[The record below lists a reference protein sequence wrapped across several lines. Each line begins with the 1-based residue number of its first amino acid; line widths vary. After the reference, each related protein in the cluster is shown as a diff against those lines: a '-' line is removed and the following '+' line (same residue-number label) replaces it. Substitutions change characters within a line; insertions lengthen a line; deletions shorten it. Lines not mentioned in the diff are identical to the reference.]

1 MRKGTF
7 VKKRILMNKGDLV
20 KALHDRQGALSR
32 KEIAE
37 VVEGALALIVE
48 TVARGG
54 EVGLVGFGTF
64 RPVVPAPRPVRTP
77 KTGSTGDAVGGRAFP
92 RFVPG
97 KSFREALETSP
108 AFSAPDRS

>member
-1 MRKGTF
+1 MRKGVF

-37 VVEGALALIVE
+37 VVEGALALIVD
-48 TVARGG
+48 TVAQGG

-64 RPVVPAPRPVRTP
+64 RPVVPAPRTVRTT
-77 KTGSTGDAVGGRAFP
+77 KTGDPVADGGRAFP

-97 KSFREALETSP
+97 KSFREVVETSP